1 MPVCRLR
8 GSASRERV
16 SLWHDS
22 TRSVWF
28 FLNLGKSCRQ
38 RRPKLRL
45 TYLLTPVREPAR
57 AGLTYLLTPWADMM
71 TVAPHMIARR
81 KPLGTIGLKA
91 LRSCAARAAAVQV
104 RAMHLTCAWHCALMC
119 GVRSCACEVA
129 VHVPPARRLAWLM
142 PWPVSRWRWRG
153 CAMCAWSCSYPL
165 IAKRARLCRGSSMQ
179 WVSWR
184 LTCWQLAN
192 VCLCKVARPLVV
204 VARRGEI
211 LYDWSASY
219 ALIAKRARRRRHLT
233 HCNWVRC
240 RLACGRGLL
249 AGSVVC
255 EAQAQ
260 ACARACVSEP

>member
-1 MPVCRLR
+1 MDCTRQLHIQGTRYP
-8 GSASRERV
+8 ASGVPPEASPAVVERA
-16 SLWHDS
+16 
-22 TRSVWF
+22 
-28 FLNLGKSCRQ
+28 
-38 RRPKLRL
+38 
-45 TYLLTPVREPAR
+45 E
-57 AGLTYLLTPWADMM
+57 
-71 TVAPHMIARR
+71 R

-204 VARRGEI
+204 VAWRGEI
-211 LYDWSASY
+211 LYDWSASH
-219 ALIAKRARRRRHLT
+219 ALIAKRARRRRGKPLQLGEVSARVWARPAGRQ
-233 HCNWVRC
+233 CCVRSTSTS
-240 RLACGRGLL
+240 L
-249 AGSVVC
+249 
-255 EAQAQ
+255 
-260 ACARACVSEP
+260 RACVRE